1 MTAVAHDHLVI
12 PLAGTEHSQHGS
24 AVNWAEPEPG
34 FWVAA
39 RAGDF
44 VGTVTIEGIR
54 YIARGATGAPVG
66 DFDTLAAAQASL
78 TPVPTDMESN

>member
-54 YIARGATGAPVG
+54 YIARGAAGAPVG
-66 DFDTLAAAQASL
+66 DFDTLTAAQASL
-78 TPVPTDMESN
+78 TPQPDGIESR